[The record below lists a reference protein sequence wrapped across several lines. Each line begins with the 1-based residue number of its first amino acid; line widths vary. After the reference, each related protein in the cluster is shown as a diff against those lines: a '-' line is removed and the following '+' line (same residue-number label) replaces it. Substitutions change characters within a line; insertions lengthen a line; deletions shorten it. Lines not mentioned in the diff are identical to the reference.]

1 MTYSYVLSTK
11 CMHPFFIGASTPGET
26 RYVDFITV
34 STVADDKFFFR
45 RTLE

>member
-11 CMHPFFIGASTPGET
+11 CMHPFFIGASPGET

-45 RTLE
+45 RTLG